1 MDVNDNAPVFP
12 EGHISH
18 EISELAEP
26 GTALAVPAAT
36 DPDSGRNAIY
46 RYDVIPRDGKFE
58 LTTRATADGGTD
70 LRLVLRERLDR
81 ELEDSYTVTVLAVD
95 GGESAKTGSV
105 VVNVTVLDANDNSP
119 QFDNSSYEVA
129 TRSLVTFIRLFVCLF
144 IVSQLNK
151 VSKSIRTYKNANM
164 LTHLLIYLT
173 TKTISVLNLRYL
185 LFI

>member
-129 TRSLVTFIRLFVCLF
+129 TRSLVTLIHLF
-144 IVSQLNK
+144 ICLSLTQLNK

-164 LTHLLIYLT
+164 LTHLLISLT
-173 TKTISVLNLRYL
+173 TNTISVLNLRYL